1 MKTVYFRD
9 FDTAAHNAAYNL
21 YRALCTCKEAGA
33 GRLVFDC
40 AKRYE
45 LDPAF
50 CAERNLCI
58 SNHGYNGPHRI
69 GVLIEQMHDFEIDF
83 AGSTLCM
90 MGEGTHFAIL
100 DSRNI
105 KVRNVVL
112 ENPENMFMQVRVA
125 AHGDGFVDVTPM
137 NGREQFAIRRQE
149 LVCPAPRKTCNYW
162 IETNIEFTP
171 DGEIAYGTADHT
183 MGNYIPEMRCEQLAD
198 GNLRFYDV
206 RRYPPV
212 GNILIISAARR
223 LGAGFFLCDSSE
235 IVCEDVTVHSCLGMG
250 LIAQMCE
257 NIHLNRFC
265 TVRAEGLYYSATADA
280 THFVD
285 CNGRVTVENCMFE
298 GQLDD
303 ALNIHGIY
311 TRVLA
316 KDKNELFVREMHNDA
331 KGIRIYHAGD
341 RVQALHPQTL
351 IPYTEKTVEA
361 VEYINGD
368 LIRLVLSE
376 ETDDIRVGDDIE
388 NISHNVELVFRRNTV
403 KNNRARGMLIAA
415 RGKTLIEDCT
425 FHTSG
430 VAILFESD
438 GAYWFESGG
447 TEDVTIR
454 NCLFDRCKH
463 GGWGRGV
470 IECVARPATEEGKY
484 FHHCIRITENEFRML
499 PGDAIPAAIFDNVQT
514 AVFTDNRMMTA
525 SGAPA
530 TVVLHHIG
538 QAEVQPDTDLETVP
552 EEM

>member
-9 FDTAAHNAAYNL
+9 FDTAVHNAAYNL

-105 KVRNVVL
+105 RVRNVVL

-212 GNILIISAARR
+212 GNILIISA
-223 LGAGFFLCDSSE
+223 SS
-235 IVCEDVTVHSCLGMG
+235 
-250 LIAQMCE
+250 
-257 NIHLNRFC
+257 F
-265 TVRAEGLYYSATADA
+265 
-280 THFVD
+280 
-285 CNGRVTVENCMFE
+285 
-298 GQLDD
+298 
-303 ALNIHGIY
+303 
-311 TRVLA
+311 
-316 KDKNELFVREMHNDA
+316 
-331 KGIRIYHAGD
+331 
-341 RVQALHPQTL
+341 
-351 IPYTEKTVEA
+351 
-361 VEYINGD
+361 
-368 LIRLVLSE
+368 
-376 ETDDIRVGDDIE
+376 
-388 NISHNVELVFRRNTV
+388 
-403 KNNRARGMLIAA
+403 
-415 RGKTLIEDCT
+415 
-425 FHTSG
+425 
-430 VAILFESD
+430 AILPKS
-438 GAYWFESGG
+438 
-447 TEDVTIR
+447 
-454 NCLFDRCKH
+454 C
-463 GGWGRGV
+463 
-470 IECVARPATEEGKY
+470 ARMSRY
-484 FHHCIRITENEFRML
+484 
-499 PGDAIPAAIFDNVQT
+499 IPAWEW
-514 AVFTDNRMMTA
+514 
-525 SGAPA
+525 G
-530 TVVLHHIG
+530 
-538 QAEVQPDTDLETVP
+538 
-552 EEM
+552 